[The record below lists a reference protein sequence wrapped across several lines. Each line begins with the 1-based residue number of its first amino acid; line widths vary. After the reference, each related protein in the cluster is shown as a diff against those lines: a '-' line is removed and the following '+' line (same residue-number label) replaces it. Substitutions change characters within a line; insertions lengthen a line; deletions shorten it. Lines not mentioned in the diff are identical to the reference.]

1 MLNGLKANNLFS
13 FQESTQP
20 SLHNSYFE
28 IDKINKQK
36 IGNETEGAKV

>member
-1 MLNGLKANNLFS
+1 MLNGLMTKNLFS
-13 FQESTQP
+13 FQGSTQP
-20 SLHNSYFE
+20 SIQNSYFE